1 MSEYEYCRELDEFS
15 PRYEQPANITVTLK
29 DHQLAALQKAI
40 EMETKGCTKYNTRDN
55 ISYVHGNIMR
65 NTEVTVRT
73 NIGIFG
79 DIVGYGKTL
88 TALSLIASS
97 GTENIHLNK
106 EINISCCNPKS
117 YSYISY
123 TTNNNK
129 LLNNENIINS
139 TLIIVPRGPVYVQW
153 EKALKNHT
161 NLKYIAIDN
170 LNYIKKHLPS
180 SECETQELIDFFNQ
194 YDVVLIKNTTIDIL
208 FTNYSHKK
216 DTSNMCHINIIK
228 RWKRV
233 MIDEAHDISN
243 TVTQLYY
250 EFLWLITATY
260 DVLPYSIKSYRNI
273 LFNMRESLN
282 NDTINMILVKGKKDF
297 VRNSFRLP
305 KPSEKYYLC
314 KMMTH
319 MNTIK
324 NFICASVLEK
334 LNANDINGAIQD
346 LGGKSDTES
355 NIIELVSND
364 LRREITNKELE
375 KSYISNLDIPFENK
389 KTRIEKI
396 ESEIIAKKS
405 KLDNLKQR
413 ICEMNTKMCPICMY
427 DIENPVMLE
436 CTHTYCLSCVV
447 TWLGNNMNCPECRQ
461 IVNPEKIMNIA
472 KEGDKTIQNEKTR
485 LTNKTDTLIQIMKNN
500 PSGKFLIFSKNDNSL
515 VRLTN
520 VLSDNNISSSEMK
533 GNTSHMMN
541 VLKKFNDG
549 NLNAILLNT
558 NFAGSGIDIQ
568 GATDVIIYHSMGV
581 EKYQAIGRAQRVGR
595 TVQLNIHYLC
605 YEHEMP
611 TEQQ

>member
-15 PRYEQPANITVTLK
+15 PRSEQPSNILVTLK
-29 DHQLAALQKAI
+29 NHQLAAVKKAI
-40 EMETKGCTKYNTRDN
+40 EMETKGCLKFNTRDN
-55 ISYVHGNIMR
+55 ISYVHGSIVG
-65 NTEVTVRT
+65 NTEVVVKT

-97 GTENIHLNK
+97 STKNIHINK
-106 EINISCCNPKS
+106 EINISFCHPKN

-123 TTNNNK
+123 STNNDK
-129 LLNNENIINS
+129 LLNNSNIIDS
-139 TLIIVPRGPVYVQW
+139 TLVIVPRGPVYVQW
-153 EKALKNHT
+153 EKALKSHT
-161 NLKYIAIDN
+161 SLKYIAIDN
-170 LNYIKKHLPS
+170 LNFIKKNLPS
-180 SECETQELIDFFNQ
+180 PECDTQTLIDFFNQ
-194 YDVVLIKNTTIDIL
+194 YDVVLIKNTTVDIL
-208 FTNYSHKK
+208 FNNYSHKR
-216 DTSNMCHINIIK
+216 DTSNMSHINVVK

-233 MIDEAHDISN
+233 MIDEAHDICN
-243 TVTQLYY
+243 TVSQLYY

-260 DVLPYSIKSYRNI
+260 DSLPYSIKSYKNI
-273 LFNMRESLN
+273 LFHMREALN

-297 VRNSFRLP
+297 VRNSFRIP
-305 KPSEKYYLC
+305 QPNETFYLC

-319 MNTIK
+319 MSTIK

-334 LNANDINGAIQD
+334 LNANDINGAIHD
-346 LGGKSDTES
+346 LGGKADTET
-355 NIIELVSND
+355 NIIDLVSND

-375 KSYISNLDIPFENK
+375 KEYISNLDIPLENK
-389 KTRIEKI
+389 TMRIEKI
-396 ESEIIAKKS
+396 ESEIISKKS

-413 ICEMNTKMCPICMY
+413 ICEMNNKMCPICMY

-436 CTHTYCLSCVV
+436 CTHTYCLSCIV

-461 IVNPEKIMNIA
+461 IVNPEKIISIV
-472 KEGDKTIQNEKTR
+472 KEGDQTVKNEQKQR
-485 LTNKTDTLIQIMKNN
+485 LLNKTDTLIQIMKKN

-515 VRLTN
+515 NQLTN
-520 VLSDNNISSSEMK
+520 VLHDNNISSSEMK

-541 VLKKFNDG
+541 VLKKFNEG
-549 NLNAILLNT
+549 HLNAILLNT

-568 GATDVIIYHSMGV
+568 SATDVIIYHSMGV

-595 TVQLNIHYLC
+595 TDKLNIHYLC

-611 TEQQ
+611 Q